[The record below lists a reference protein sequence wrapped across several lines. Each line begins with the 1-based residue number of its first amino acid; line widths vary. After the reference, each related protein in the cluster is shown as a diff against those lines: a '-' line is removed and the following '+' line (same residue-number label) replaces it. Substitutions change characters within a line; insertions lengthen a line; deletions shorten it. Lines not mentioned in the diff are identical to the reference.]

1 MRISKIILTI
11 ILTTSLFQ
19 SDGQSVKK
27 VISNSI
33 SRFLSKNSANFQ
45 IDTLFIQN
53 SKVLLHDKIPD
64 KLKNVKILSY
74 DKMPS
79 QYFEE
84 SKFVLGVDTEK
95 KGRILKVILSE
106 RNFEYDINTKEWL
119 VSYNG
124 QWVYY
129 FIERHKEY
137 YFQKYTHSS
146 I

>member
-33 SRFLSKNSANFQ
+33 SRFLNKNSANFQ

-129 FIERHKEY
+129 FIERYKEY

>member
-1 MRISKIILTI
+1 MRILKIILTI

-19 SDGQSVKK
+19 SDGQSIKK

-33 SRFLSKNSANFQ
+33 SRFLNKNSANFQ
-45 IDTLFIQN
+45 TDTLVVQN
-53 SKVLLHDKIPD
+53 GKVVLRDKIPD

-95 KGRILKVILSE
+95 KGRLLKVILSE

-119 VSYNG
+119 ISYNG
-124 QWVYY
+124 QWIFY
-129 FIERHKEY
+129 FIRRNNGY
-137 YFQKYTHSS
+137 YFQKYTRSS